1 MTLKSVTTGI
11 AALIMI
17 SAVASPT
24 HAQLSNEV
32 RRACEAKADQVR
44 PALRGPE
51 REQFIANCLADA
63 TATPGNNNKK
73 KY

>member
-11 AALIMI
+11 AALTGIF
-17 SAVASPT
+17 AVTSPT

-44 PALRGPE
+44 PALRTPE
-51 REQFIANCLADA
+51 REQYIANCLADA
-63 TATPGNNNKK
+63 TASSNNKK
-73 KY
+73 N

>member
-1 MTLKSVTTGI
+1 MTLKSVAISIGALTVIYAVTG
-11 AALIMI
+11 
-17 SAVASPT
+17 PT
-24 HAQLSNEV
+24 YAQVSNEV

-44 PALRGPE
+44 PHLRAPE

-63 TATPGNNNKK
+63 TATQSKNTKK